1 MDAKTVYLSNG
12 KPFLVMKNSEN
23 EFIYP
28 DAKYTEIEPPKDL
41 YFTEE
46 YPLNFNFETNEWHGL
61 SELEYIDLKAREE
74 QPQTPNETDVKVS
87 KLQLQLSMASIANS
101 KLASEL
107 QVNKEKTD
115 KLEQNIAALLLK
127 MTELEKVAKVNE

>member
-1 MDAKTVYLSNG
+1 M
-12 KPFLVMKNSEN
+12 
-23 EFIYP
+23 
-28 DAKYTEIEPPKDL
+28 
-41 YFTEE
+41 
-46 YPLNFNFETNEWHGL
+46 
-61 SELEYIDLKAREE
+61 KAREE
-74 QPQTPNETDVKVS
+74 QPQTPNETDAKVS